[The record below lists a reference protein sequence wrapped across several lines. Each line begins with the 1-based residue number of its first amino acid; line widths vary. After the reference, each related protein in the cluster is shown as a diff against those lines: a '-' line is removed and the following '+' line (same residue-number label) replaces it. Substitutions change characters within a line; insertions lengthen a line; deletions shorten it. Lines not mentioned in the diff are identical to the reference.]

1 MGSCYLFSTCIVI
14 HVQMMLIHLDYCDGT
29 CSQSTNI
36 KEINYPLRNMPC
48 YIWCIEVIT
57 WIHGSSMAII
67 SYIKANS
74 SWPVQVWLEAKWR
87 YWKLLW
93 TYNDRSK
100 ASPSFSCWAELL
112 QVQTWMW
119 YKTLHLQKNN
129 LICSEMFLPGLWESV
144 NIFRRTFIKWQWKWR
159 HRKWHRGYWRLGFLK
174 KLH

>member
-1 MGSCYLFSTCIVI
+1 
-14 HVQMMLIHLDYCDGT
+14 MLIHLNHCNGT
-29 CSQSTNI
+29 CSQSTNM

-129 LICSEMFLPGLWESV
+129 LICSEMCFCQDCEDQP
-144 NIFRRTFIKWQWKWR
+144 IFSEELSLNDNEIEDNENVTDDIDDWD
-159 HRKWHRGYWRLGFLK
+159 Y
-174 KLH
+174 

>member
-14 HVQMMLIHLDYCDGT
+14 HVQMMLIHLDHCDGT
-29 CSQSTNI
+29 CPQSTNT
-36 KEINYPLRNMPC
+36 KEINYSLRNMRC
-48 YIWCIEVIT
+48 YIWCMEVIT
-57 WIHGSSMAII
+57 WFEYGDHLIYQSQFSL
-67 SYIKANS
+67 
-74 SWPVQVWLEAKWR
+74 PVQDWLEAKWR

-100 ASPSFSCWAELL
+100 ASPSFSCWAQLL
-112 QVQTWMW
+112 QVKTWMW

-129 LICSEMFLPGLWESV
+129 LICSEMFLPGLWESA